1 MYVTTMIN
9 EEKTEC
15 VGEGVYIGRVGG
27 KTGRTE
33 VM

>member
-1 MYVTTMIN
+1 MYVIIMIN
-9 EEKTEC
+9 EEKIEC

-27 KTGRTE
+27 KIGRIE